1 MKLCSRFN
9 CRATT
14 VAVAEQRRRT
24 AAELLAAAKMRAKD
38 RRMEE
43 NRKAAREKAEQ
54 ERLAAI
60 TREKHLDS
68 VAGRVPELW
77 RQIDETSGDKQPK
90 SYDLVMQ
97 HLLDLRDL
105 AKRRGKESDFAK
117 QVSAL

>member
-1 MKLCSRFN
+1 
-9 CRATT
+9 
-14 VAVAEQRRRT
+14 
-24 AAELLAAAKMRAKD
+24 
-38 RRMEE
+38 MEE

-77 RQIDETSGDKQPK
+77 RQIDELIATKQPK
-90 SYDLVMQ
+90 SYDPAMQ
-97 HLLDLRDL
+97 HLLDLGDL

-117 QVSAL
+117 HVSAPREAHSRKPSSWLACFTVTKNVLPW